1 MAEKALTAVINCG
14 SHTIRLIVAEYGG
27 EARIQIVDTAIQYIG
42 LGRDVFSTGFIRKKT
57 MQQAIE
63 VFLQF
68 REMLAGWHIKPAEVR
83 VIGTSAFRE
92 AKNRDAFVD
101 RIEVR
106 TGFQVAVVDGL
117 EENRLTFLAVQH
129 SLGEDFKRLHRVN
142 SIIMEVGAGTTE
154 IMLMRRGQMAAV
166 HSLSFG
172 AVRLD
177 EQFRGSHSTLGIP
190 TDTLNQNLRPLKDL
204 LASEIKTSSIR
215 EFVAVGN
222 YAKIA
227 ADHIG
232 ESFNERTRTIA
243 RKDLELLS
251 EKVHQLT
258 PEECADELGISI
270 LGLPGLANAL
280 QAYCRFLQGTSAKE
294 ILVPMGGNAEG
305 LLMEQGSFLDPE
317 IEERFNEQVIA
328 SAISLGKKYHFDFA
342 HSMLVARLSLSLF
355 DQLQNEHQMKEKAR
369 VLLHVAAI
377 LHDVGTYIRSSGHH
391 KHGMY
396 LVLNSEIFGLSPRDV
411 RIVANVVRYHRKSM
425 PSPGHTNFNSLNRSD
440 RIRVLKLA
448 SILRVADAMDRS
460 HSQKVSQL
468 MARRKD
474 EELILE
480 TDFSGDLSAERFS
493 LMNKGLMFEEVFGL
507 RVVLLN

>member
-1 MAEKALTAVINCG
+1 MTEKSLIAVINCG
-14 SHTIRLIVAEYGG
+14 SHTIRLIVAESDQDHGV
-27 EARIQIVDTAIQYIG
+27 QIVDSAIQYIG

-57 MQQAIE
+57 MQQAIG
-63 VFLQF
+63 VFLQL
-68 REMLAGWHIKPAEVR
+68 REMLAGWGIKPEGVR

-101 RIEVR
+101 RLEVR
-106 TGFQVAVVDGL
+106 TGFQVTIVDGL

-129 SLGEDFKRLHRVN
+129 SLQESFRRLSRVN
-142 SIIMEVGAGTTE
+142 SVILEVGAGSTE

-177 EQFRGSHSTLGIP
+177 EQFRGSHTTMGIP
-190 TDTLNQNLRPLKDL
+190 SDTLAQNLRPMKDL

-232 ESFNERTRTIA
+232 QPFNKNTVVIL
-243 RKDLELLS
+243 RKDLEALALRI
-251 EKVHQLT
+251 HQLS
-258 PEECADELGISI
+258 PEECAEELGISL

-280 QAYCRFLQGTSAKE
+280 MAYSLFLHGTSVKE

-305 LLMEQGSFLDPE
+305 ILMEQGNFMNPE
-317 IEERFNEQVIA
+317 IEEQFNDQVIS
-328 SAISLGKKYHFDFA
+328 SAISLGKKFHFDA
-342 HSMLVARLSLSLF
+342 PHSLLVARLSLSLF
-355 DQLQNEHQMKEKAR
+355 DQLQKEHQMSEKER
-369 VLLHVAAI
+369 LLLHVAAI

-411 RIVANVVRYHRKSM
+411 RIVANVVRYHRKTLPTASH
-425 PSPGHTNFNSLNRSD
+425 SNYGSLNRSD

-460 HSQKVSQL
+460 HSQKVGISLQE
-468 MARRKD
+468 AGGR
-474 EELILE
+474 I
-480 TDFSGDLSAERFS
+480 DFGNRFH
-493 LMNKGLMFEEVFGL
+493 
-507 RVVLLN
+507 R